1 MERRGVFWIL
11 PQCPIPTVLF
21 LLVVPEPENDI
32 RNVNTT
38 QHMSPDEGQALM
50 KVKEEAKYEIPVMSP
65 QITVPCHA

>member
-1 MERRGVFWIL
+1 MCVENWRTLQDIL
-11 PQCPIPTVLF
+11 NLYLFFKYIQFGPIPTVLF

-50 KVKEEAKYEIPVMSP
+50 KVKEGRGEI
-65 QITVPCHA
+65 